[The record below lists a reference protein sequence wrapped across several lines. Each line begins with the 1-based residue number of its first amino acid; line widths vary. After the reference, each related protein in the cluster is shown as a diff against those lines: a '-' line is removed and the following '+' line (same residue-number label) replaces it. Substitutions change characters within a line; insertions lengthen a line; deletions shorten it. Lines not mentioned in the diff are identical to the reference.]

1 MDEVI
6 HVFHGF
12 LGSPDDFK
20 FLKNDNVVLHDLY
33 DLKSFPAIHPEDTL
47 IGYSMGGRV
56 ALDIAHSINYKLK
69 KLVLIN
75 AHPGLSSEDEKMGRA
90 RWERTVLQDLKTM
103 DKDAFLEHW
112 NNLPIFFHDAPLK
125 DIPEDRYEKSHD
137 LFERYLLSKQND
149 HLPELVKHK
158 EKVLWI
164 VGLFDEKYMD
174 IASELL
180 LPYDI
185 KVKGIP
191 GGHRLFQ
198 DEKGLL
204 KVLTDEGV
212 L

>member
-1 MDEVI
+1 MI

-12 LGSPDDFK
+12 LGSPEDFQ
-20 FLKNDNVVLHDLY
+20 FLKNENVLLHDLY
-33 DLKSFPAIHPEDTL
+33 ELTDFPDVQPEDTV

-56 ALDIAHSINYKLK
+56 ALDLAKSINYRLK

-75 AHPGLSSEDEKMGRA
+75 AHPGLSSEEEKLGRA
-90 RWERTVLQDLKTM
+90 RWERTLLQDLKSM
-103 DKDAFLEHW
+103 KKEAFLDYW
-112 NNLPIFFHDAPLK
+112 NGLPIFFHDAPLK
-125 DIPEDRYEKSHD
+125 EITTERFEKSHQ
-137 LFERYLLSKQND
+137 LFERFLLSKQAD
-149 HLPELVKHK
+149 HLPEIVAHK
-158 EKVLWI
+158 EKILWI

-180 LPYDI
+180 LPYEI

-198 DEKGLL
+198 LPTELL
-204 KVLTDEGV
+204 KVLNDEGV